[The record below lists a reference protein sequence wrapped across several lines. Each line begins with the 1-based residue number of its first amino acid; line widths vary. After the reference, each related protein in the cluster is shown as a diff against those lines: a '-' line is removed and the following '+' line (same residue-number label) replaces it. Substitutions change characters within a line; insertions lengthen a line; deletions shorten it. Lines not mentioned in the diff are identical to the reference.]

1 MNELIKQIEA
11 EQLKSDIPQF
21 NVGDTIRVY
30 AKVVEGSKERIQMFE
45 GIVIKKQNGGARE
58 TFTVR

>member
-1 MNELIKQIEA
+1 MNELIRQIEA

-21 NVGDTIRVY
+21 NVGDTVRVY

-45 GIVIKKQNGGARE
+45 GVVIKKTER
-58 TFTVR
+58 RR